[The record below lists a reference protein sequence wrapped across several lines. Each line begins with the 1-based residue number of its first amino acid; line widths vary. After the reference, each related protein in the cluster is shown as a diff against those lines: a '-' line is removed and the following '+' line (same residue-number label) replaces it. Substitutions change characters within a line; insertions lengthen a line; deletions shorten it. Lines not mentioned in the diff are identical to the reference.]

1 MMMIAM
7 NPNPA
12 LIYRLVDVP
21 TKYSSASWVDEFQ

>member
-7 NPNPA
+7 NLKPA
-12 LIYRLVDVP
+12 LLDRLVDVT

>member
-7 NPNPA
+7 NLNSA
-12 LIYRLVDVP
+12 LFDRLVDVP

>member
-12 LIYRLVDVP
+12 LIDRLVDVL
-21 TKYSSASWVDEFQ
+21 TEYSSASWVDEFQ